1 MNNVNLKR
9 WRGLGALIGDAVEH
23 GASAIERVH
32 LATAE
37 RPFRILEQIPGIA
50 EPTKGVHVVHD
61 AVVSGVYAQVRSVN
75 RLVGKALDLTF
86 DVLEQA
92 SENKAQG

>member
-1 MNNVNLKR
+1 MNNLKR

-37 RPFRILEQIPGIA
+37 RPFRIIEQIPGIA
-50 EPTKGVHVVHD
+50 EPTKGVHAVHD
-61 AVVSGVYAQVRSVN
+61 AIVSGVSAQVRWVN
-75 RLVGKALDLTF
+75 RLVGKALDVTF
-86 DVLEQA
+86 DVLED
-92 SENKAQG
+92 SEPTKPDG

>member
-1 MNNVNLKR
+1 MNNLKR
-9 WRGLGALIGDAVEH
+9 WRGLGALVGDAVEH

-37 RPFRILEQIPGIA
+37 RPFRIIEQIPGIG

-61 AVVSGVYAQVRSVN
+61 AFVSGVYAQVRWVN
-75 RLVGKALDLTF
+75 RLVGKALDATF
-86 DVLEQA
+86 DVLEDTA
-92 SENKAQG
+92 DRKPEG